1 VPELLAGSPAA
12 FIALAA
18 VLGLLVGSFLNVVI
32 HRLPRMLE
40 REWQAQARE
49 LLAGDA
55 VAGPGSAAAPPAV
68 APSAEVPYNLVVPRS
83 ACPACHAPITAM
95 QNIPLVSWLALRGRC
110 ASCRA
115 PISVRYPLIELL
127 TGVLSAAVA
136 WKFGFG
142 WPAAGA
148 LGVSWAL
155 VALAGIDLDTQLLP
169 DSITLP
175 LLWAGLLASLAWSP
189 LVGAASLPVPPAES
203 ILGAAVGYLSLWSVY
218 HLFRLATGKE
228 GMGHGDFKLLAAL
241 GAWLGWHMLLP
252 IVLGSACV
260 GALVGIGL
268 IASGRRGRSVPM
280 PFGPFLAA
288 AGWAAMMWGNEW
300 VAAYLHLYASH

>member
-1 VPELLAGSPAA
+1 MFELLAGSPAA

-40 REWQAQARE
+40 REWQAQARDV
-49 LLAGDA
+49 LADDA
-55 VAGPGSAAAPPAV
+55 PAV
-68 APSAEVPYNLVVPRS
+68 PPGAEAPYNLVVPRS
-83 ACPACHAPITAM
+83 ACPACNTQITAL
-95 QNIPLVSWLALRGRC
+95 QNIPLVSWLVLRGRC
-110 ASCRA
+110 AQCRA
-115 PISVRYPLIELL
+115 PISVRYPLVELL

-148 LGVSWAL
+148 LAVSWAL

-169 DSITLP
+169 DVITLP

-189 LVGAASLPVPPAES
+189 MVGSASLPVPPTES
-203 ILGAAVGYLSLWSVY
+203 ILGAALGYLSLWSIY
-218 HLFRLATGKE
+218 HLFRLVTGKE

-252 IVLGSACV
+252 IVLGSAGV

-268 IASGRRGRSVPM
+268 IVAGRRGRNVPL

-288 AGWAAMMWGNEW
+288 AGWVVMMWGNEW
-300 VAAYLHLYASH
+300 VAAYLHLYSPH